1 MRLIGSLIKGPKRL
15 HRPPKSGV
23 MKTAVGAIFS
33 RIQATVGIILP
44 VALVLIVGIIILD
57 RFPRFG

>member
-1 MRLIGSLIKGPKRL
+1 MRLIGSLVVGLEETAPA
-15 HRPPKSGV
+15 PKSGV

-44 VALVLIVGIIILD
+44 VALVLILSIIILD

>member
-1 MRLIGSLIKGPKRL
+1 MGLEETAPA
-15 HRPPKSGV
+15 PKSGV

-44 VALVLIVGIIILD
+44 VALVLILSIIILD